1 MNRTE
6 AEVIKDL
13 VVEEVKIILPG
24 ASVVITGG
32 FIRCVIH
39 RKKYELCIVCVCGKR
54 NLDINISYPYTWG
67 LVSESAANLGAC

>member
-13 VVEEVKIILPG
+13 VVGEVKTILPG

-39 RKKYELCIVCVCGKR
+39 RKKYVLCILCGCQK
-54 NLDINISYPYTWG
+54 SPWH
-67 LVSESAANLGAC
+67 